1 VGDKWLSTCE
11 KVITTGINAYVRD
24 LLFLTL
30 PSAFGLVFLFHLGF
44 LLILAILILIYFYF
58 VAKWEEREFAQRF
71 VRSI

>member
-1 VGDKWLSTCE
+1 MGDKWLSTCE
-11 KVITTGINAYVRD
+11 KVIITGINAYVRD

-30 PSAFGLVFLFHLGF
+30 PSAIGLVFLFHLGF